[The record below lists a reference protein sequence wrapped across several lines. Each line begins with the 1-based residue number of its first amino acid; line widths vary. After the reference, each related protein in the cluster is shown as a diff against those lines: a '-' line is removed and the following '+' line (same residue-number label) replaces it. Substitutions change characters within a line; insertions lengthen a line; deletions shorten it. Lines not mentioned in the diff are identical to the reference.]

1 MKHNV
6 NDILEKG
13 IELIRLNGYHNTG
26 VRDILKAC
34 NMPKGSFYHC
44 FESKEDFIIKAIRHF
59 DEIISEDTAK
69 NLGDQ
74 KLSYFERIKNHFQ
87 LHINWYIDHEFKVGC
102 LLGNLS
108 TEISGTVDS
117 VSAEI
122 RMVYEKWA
130 TGLAAFIR
138 EGQKAGEISDQMQ
151 ARDLA
156 DYLFDSFNGAL
167 GRMKVERS
175 RKPLD
180 RFLNVNLQ
188 LIKPFNKAA
197 AFA

>member
-1 MKHNV
+1 MKHNIS
-6 NDILEKG
+6 DILEKG

-44 FESKEDFIIKAIRHF
+44 FESKEDFIIKAIHHF

-69 NLGDQ
+69 NFSDQ
-74 KLSYFERIKNHFQ
+74 KLSYFGRIKNHFQ
-87 LHINWYIDHEFKVGC
+87 LHINWYIDHDFRVGC

-108 TEISGTVDS
+108 TEIGGTIDS
-117 VSAEI
+117 VSTEI
-122 RMVYEKWA
+122 GKVYEKWA
-130 TGLAAFIR
+130 IGLATFIK
-138 EGQKAGEISDQMQ
+138 EGQKAGEISDQMD
-151 ARDLA
+151 AVDLA
-156 DYLFDSFNGAL
+156 NYLFDSFNGAL

-188 LIKPFNKAA
+188 LIKPVNKAA
-197 AFA
+197 AAA